1 MTSLLGITLFVL
13 ALMLAIFLH
22 EGGHFVTAKLFGM
35 KVERFFLGFG
45 PTLWSFRRGETEY
58 GIKALPLGGFCKIAG
73 MSPYESDGNFL
84 EEDRSAKRQRTAGG
98 GEGQAA
104 AAVTAPPE
112 GSGEPRGGAPVGRVG
127 SGEPR
132 GGAPVET
139 VPAPAEPSRQFRN
152 KPAWQR
158 AIVLA
163 AGSFT
168 HFIVAILL
176 TWVVLVA
183 IGIGTGQ
190 VNTTIDRTVPL
201 DGGAASP
208 AQTAGLRAGDKIV
221 AVAGRPVSS
230 FEELRAAL
238 ANKGG
243 QRITIEYEREGERR
257 STTVVAASR
266 EGRGFLGFQPSEE
279 TRRVG
284 VLTALPQSVELFWDT
299 TVATVKGLG
308 GFVTGLVDRVT
319 APEPAQGGG
328 GGGGGGGE
336 VRDGGPIGIVGITRL
351 AGQAVANNQWAIF
364 IAILIQLNIVVGVF
378 NLLPLPPM
386 DGGYLA
392 FVLWQVVTRREV
404 DLRKVVPVAALIVGL
419 LVMLTVGLVWL
430 DITNPVPYPFR

>member
-1 MTSLLGITLFVL
+1 MTSLLGIALFVL

-22 EGGHFVTAKLFGM
+22 EGGHFTTAKLFGM

-45 PTLWSFRRGETEY
+45 PTIWSFRRGETEY
-58 GIKALPLGGFCKIAG
+58 GVKAFPLGGFCKIAG
-73 MSPYESDGNFL
+73 MSPYENDGNFL
-84 EEDRSAKRQRTAGG
+84 EEDRSADRP
-98 GEGQAA
+98 AA
-104 AAVTAPPE
+104 EPTPPE
-112 GSGEPRGGAPVGRVG
+112 
-127 SGEPR
+127 
-132 GGAPVET
+132 
-139 VPAPAEPSRQFRN
+139 RQFRN

-163 AGSFT
+163 AGSIT
-168 HFIVAILL
+168 HFVVAILL

-190 VNTTIDRTVPL
+190 ATTTIERTVAL
-201 DGGAASP
+201 DNGARSP
-208 AQTAGLRAGDKIV
+208 AQIGGLQSGDQIV
-221 AVAGRPVSS
+221 AIAGRPVNS
-230 FEELRAAL
+230 FDELRTAL
-238 ANKGG
+238 SGKGD
-243 QRITIEYEREGERR
+243 QQITVEYIRDGERR
-257 STTVVAASR
+257 TTAVTAAKVDNH
-266 EGRGFLGFQPSEE
+266 GFLGFQPAEE
-279 TRRVG
+279 TRRIG
-284 VLTALPQSVELFWDT
+284 PLAAISESVNLFWDT

-308 GFVTGLVDRVT
+308 GFVTGLADRMSPPEA
-319 APEPAQGGG
+319 APA

-336 VRDGGPIGIVGITRL
+336 VGGGPIGIVGITRL

-364 IAILIQLNIVVGVF
+364 LAILIQLNIVVGVF

-430 DITNPVPYPFR
+430 DITNPVQYPFR

>member
-1 MTSLLGITLFVL
+1 MSSLLGIALFVL
-13 ALMLAIFLH
+13 ALMVAIFLH
-22 EGGHFVTAKLFGM
+22 EGGHFTTAKLFGM

-45 PTLWSFRRGETEY
+45 PTVWSFRRGETEY

-73 MSPYESDGNFL
+73 MSPYESDANFL
-84 EEDRSAKRQRTAGG
+84 EEDRSARATA
-98 GEGQAA
+98 
-104 AAVTAPPE
+104 TPTPPE
-112 GSGEPRGGAPVGRVG
+112 
-127 SGEPR
+127 
-132 GGAPVET
+132 
-139 VPAPAEPSRQFRN
+139 RQFRN

-163 AGSFT
+163 AGSIT
-168 HFIVAILL
+168 HFLVAILL
-176 TWVVLVA
+176 TWMVLVA

-190 VNTTIDRTVPL
+190 ATTTIDRTVPL
-201 DGGAASP
+201 TAGTASP
-208 AQTAGLRAGDKIV
+208 AQTGGLKAGDQIV
-221 AVAGRPVSS
+221 AVSGRPVNG

-238 ANKGG
+238 SDKGG
-243 QRITIEYEREGERR
+243 KRITIEYVRDGERR
-257 STTVVAASR
+257 STTVVAASQD
-266 EGRGFLGFQPSEE
+266 GRGFLGFQPTEE
-279 TRRVG
+279 TRRIG
-284 VLTALPQSVELFWDT
+284 VLAAIPESVELFWRTAVD
-299 TVATVKGLG
+299 TVKGLG
-308 GFVTGLVDRVT
+308 GFVTGLADRMSSPQP
-319 APEPAQGGG
+319 APG

-336 VRDGGPIGIVGITRL
+336 VSGGPVGIVGITRL

-364 IAILIQLNIVVGVF
+364 VAILIQLNIVVGVF

>member
-22 EGGHFVTAKLFGM
+22 EGGHFATAKLFGM

-45 PTLWSFRRGETEY
+45 PTVWSFRRGETEY

-73 MSPYESDGNFL
+73 MSPYENDGNFL
-84 EEDRSAKRQRTAGG
+84 EEDRSANDGATP
-98 GEGQAA
+98 
-104 AAVTAPPE
+104 APPE
-112 GSGEPRGGAPVGRVG
+112 
-127 SGEPR
+127 
-132 GGAPVET
+132 
-139 VPAPAEPSRQFRN
+139 RQFRN

-158 AIVLA
+158 SIVLA
-163 AGSFT
+163 AGSIT
-168 HFIVAILL
+168 HFLVAILL
-176 TWVVLVA
+176 TWMVLVA

-190 VNTTIDRTVPL
+190 ATTTIDRTVPL
-201 DGGAASP
+201 TAGAASP
-208 AQTAGLRAGDKIV
+208 AQTGGLEGGDQIV
-221 AVAGRPVSS
+221 AVAGRPVNS
-230 FEELRAAL
+230 FDELRAAL
-238 ANKGG
+238 SDKGG
-243 QRITIEYEREGERR
+243 KRITIEYVRDGERR
-257 STTVVAASR
+257 STTVVAASQD
-266 EGRGFLGFQPSEE
+266 GRGFLGFQPTEE
-279 TRRVG
+279 TRRIG
-284 VLTALPQSVELFWDT
+284 VLAAIPESVELFWRT
-299 TVATVKGLG
+299 TVDTVKGLG
-308 GFVTGLVDRVT
+308 GFVTGLADRMSGPQA
-319 APEPAQGGG
+319 APSGGG
-328 GGGGGGGE
+328 GGGGAVSGGGP
-336 VRDGGPIGIVGITRL
+336 VGIVGITRL

>member
-22 EGGHFVTAKLFGM
+22 EGGHFTTAKLFGM

-45 PTLWSFRRGETEY
+45 PTIWSFRRGETEY
-58 GIKALPLGGFCKIAG
+58 GIKAFPLGGFCKIAG
-73 MSPYESDGNFL
+73 MSPYENDGNFL
-84 EEDRSAKRQRTAGG
+84 EEDRSANKP
-98 GEGQAA
+98 AA
-104 AAVTAPPE
+104 TPTPPE
-112 GSGEPRGGAPVGRVG
+112 
-127 SGEPR
+127 
-132 GGAPVET
+132 
-139 VPAPAEPSRQFRN
+139 RQFRN

-168 HFIVAILL
+168 HFIVAVLL
-176 TWVVLVA
+176 IWMVLVT
-183 IGIGTGQ
+183 IGVGTGQ
-190 VNTTIDRTVPL
+190 ATTTIDRTVPL
-201 DGGAASP
+201 NAGTPSP
-208 AQTAGLRAGDKIV
+208 AQTGGLQAGDEIV
-221 AVAGRPVSS
+221 AVAGTPVGS
-230 FEELRAAL
+230 FEQLRAAL
-238 ANKGG
+238 ADKGG
-243 QRITIEYEREGERR
+243 ESITIDYVRDGQRQ
-257 STTVVAASR
+257 STTVTAASQD
-266 EGRGFLGFQPSEE
+266 GRGFLGFQPSEE
-279 TRRVG
+279 TRRTG
-284 VLTALPQSVELFWDT
+284 VLAAIPESVELFWDT

-308 GFVTGLVDRVT
+308 GFVTGLADRMST
-319 APEPAQGGG
+319 PEPAPA

-392 FVLWQVVTRREV
+392 FVLWQVITRREV

>member
-22 EGGHFVTAKLFGM
+22 EGGHFTTAKLFGM

-45 PTLWSFRRGETEY
+45 PTIWSFRRGETEY
-58 GIKALPLGGFCKIAG
+58 GIKAFPLGGFCKIAG
-73 MSPYESDGNFL
+73 MSPYENDGNFL
-84 EEDRSAKRQRTAGG
+84 EEDRSADP
-98 GEGQAA
+98 AA
-104 AAVTAPPE
+104 TPTPPE
-112 GSGEPRGGAPVGRVG
+112 
-127 SGEPR
+127 
-132 GGAPVET
+132 
-139 VPAPAEPSRQFRN
+139 RQFRN

-158 AIVLA
+158 SIVLA
-163 AGSFT
+163 AGSIT

-176 TWVVLVA
+176 IWMVLVA

-190 VNTTIDRTVPL
+190 VTTTIDNTVAL
-201 DGGAASP
+201 DGGQRSP
-208 AQTAGLRAGDKIV
+208 AQIAGLRSGDQIV
-221 AVAGRPVSS
+221 AVAGTPVST
-230 FEELRAAL
+230 FEQLRAVL
-238 ANKGG
+238 QSKGD
-243 QRITIEYEREGERR
+243 QPITIEYVRDGERR
-257 STTVVAASR
+257 SATVTPVNQN
-266 EGRGFLGFQPSEE
+266 GRGFLGFQPSEE
-279 TRRVG
+279 TRRIG
-284 VLTALPQSVELFWDT
+284 VLAAIPESMKLFWDT

-308 GFVTGLVDRVT
+308 GFVTGLADRIS
-319 APEPAQGGG
+319 APEPAPAGSGGG
-328 GGGGGGGE
+328 GGG

>member
-1 MTSLLGITLFVL
+1 MTSALGITLFVL
-13 ALMLAIFLH
+13 ALMVAIFLH
-22 EGGHFVTAKLFGM
+22 EGGHFATAKLFGM

-45 PTLWSFRRGETEY
+45 PTIWSFRRGETEY

-73 MSPYESDGNFL
+73 MSPYENDGNFL
-84 EEDRSAKRQRTAGG
+84 EEDRSGTR
-98 GEGQAA
+98 AA
-104 AAVTAPPE
+104 TPTPPE
-112 GSGEPRGGAPVGRVG
+112 
-127 SGEPR
+127 
-132 GGAPVET
+132 
-139 VPAPAEPSRQFRN
+139 RQFRN

-163 AGSFT
+163 AGSIT
-168 HFIVAILL
+168 HFAVAILL
-176 TWVVLVA
+176 TWIVLVA

-190 VNTTIDRTVPL
+190 VTTTIDQTVAL
-201 DGGAASP
+201 DNGQPSP
-208 AQTAGLRAGDKIV
+208 AQTGGLKAGDQIV
-221 AVAGRPVSS
+221 AVAGTQVSS
-230 FEELRAAL
+230 FEQLRAAL
-238 ANKGG
+238 GDKGG
-243 QRITIEYEREGERR
+243 ERITIEYVRDGERR
-257 STTVVAASR
+257 STTVTAVER
-266 EGRGFLGFQPSEE
+266 DGRGFLGFQPSEQ
-279 TRRVG
+279 TRRIG
-284 VLTALPQSVELFWDT
+284 VLAAITESAKLFWDT

-308 GFVTGLVDRVT
+308 GFVTGLADRMS
-319 APEPAQGGG
+319 APQAAPA

-336 VRDGGPIGIVGITRL
+336 VSGGGPIGIVGITRL

-364 IAILIQLNIVVGVF
+364 VAILIQLNIVVGVF

>member
-1 MTSLLGITLFVL
+1 MTSLLGIALFVL

-22 EGGHFVTAKLFGM
+22 EGGHFTTAKLFGM

-45 PTLWSFRRGETEY
+45 PTVWSFRRGETEY
-58 GIKALPLGGFCKIAG
+58 GVKAFPLGGFCKIAG
-73 MSPYESDGNFL
+73 MSPYENDGNFL
-84 EEDRSAKRQRTAGG
+84 EEDRSAGRP
-98 GEGQAA
+98 AA
-104 AAVTAPPE
+104 EPTPPE
-112 GSGEPRGGAPVGRVG
+112 
-127 SGEPR
+127 
-132 GGAPVET
+132 
-139 VPAPAEPSRQFRN
+139 RQFRN

-163 AGSFT
+163 AGSIT
-168 HFIVAILL
+168 HFVVAILL

-190 VNTTIDRTVPL
+190 ATTTIDRTVAME
-201 DGGAASP
+201 DGERSP
-208 AQTAGLRAGDKIV
+208 AQIGGLRSGDQIV
-221 AVAGRPVSS
+221 AIAGRQVSG
-230 FEELRAAL
+230 FDELRAAL
-238 ANKGG
+238 ADKGD
-243 QRITIEYEREGERR
+243 QQIAIEYIRDGERR
-257 STTVVAASR
+257 STMVTAAKQ
-266 EGRGFLGFQPSEE
+266 GDHGFLGFQPAEE
-279 TRRVG
+279 TRRIGPLAAV
-284 VLTALPQSVELFWDT
+284 PESVNLFWDT

-308 GFVTGLVDRVT
+308 GFVTGLADRLS
-319 APEPAQGGG
+319 APEPAPS

-336 VRDGGPIGIVGITRL
+336 VGGGGPIGIVGITRL
-351 AGQAVANNQWAIF
+351 AGQAVANNQWAVF
-364 IAILIQLNIVVGVF
+364 VAILIQLNIVVGVF

>member
-1 MTSLLGITLFVL
+1 MTSLLGIALFVL

-22 EGGHFVTAKLFGM
+22 EGGHFTTAKLFGM

-45 PTLWSFRRGETEY
+45 PTIWSFRRGETEY

-73 MSPYESDGNFL
+73 MSPYENDGNFL
-84 EEDRSAKRQRTAGG
+84 EADRSANDGATP
-98 GEGQAA
+98 
-104 AAVTAPPE
+104 APPE
-112 GSGEPRGGAPVGRVG
+112 
-127 SGEPR
+127 
-132 GGAPVET
+132 
-139 VPAPAEPSRQFRN
+139 RQFRN

-158 AIVLA
+158 SIVLA
-163 AGSFT
+163 AGSIT
-168 HFIVAILL
+168 HFLVAILL
-176 TWVVLVA
+176 TWMVLVA

-190 VNTTIDRTVPL
+190 ATTTIDRTVPL
-201 DGGAASP
+201 TAGTASP
-208 AQTAGLRAGDKIV
+208 AQTGGLEGGDQIV
-221 AVAGRPVSS
+221 AVAGRPVNS
-230 FEELRAAL
+230 FDELRAAL
-238 ANKGG
+238 SDKGG
-243 QRITIEYEREGERR
+243 KRITIEYVRDGERR
-257 STTVVAASR
+257 STTVVAASQD
-266 EGRGFLGFQPSEE
+266 GRGFLGFQPTEE
-279 TRRVG
+279 TRRIG
-284 VLTALPQSVELFWDT
+284 VLAAIPESVELFWRT
-299 TVATVKGLG
+299 TVDTVKGLG
-308 GFVTGLVDRVT
+308 GFVTGLADRMSGPQA
-319 APEPAQGGG
+319 APS

-336 VRDGGPIGIVGITRL
+336 VSGGPVGIVGITRL

>member
-13 ALMLAIFLH
+13 ALVLAIFLH
-22 EGGHFVTAKLFGM
+22 EGGHFTTAKLFGM

-45 PTLWSFRRGETEY
+45 PTVWSFRRGETEY
-58 GIKALPLGGFCKIAG
+58 GVKALPLGGFCKISG

-84 EEDRSAKRQRTAGG
+84 EDDRSDGKP
-98 GEGQAA
+98 AA
-104 AAVTAPPE
+104 EPTPPE
-112 GSGEPRGGAPVGRVG
+112 
-127 SGEPR
+127 
-132 GGAPVET
+132 
-139 VPAPAEPSRQFRN
+139 RQFRN

-163 AGSFT
+163 AGSIT
-168 HFIVAILL
+168 HFVVAILL

-190 VNTTIDRTVPL
+190 ATTTIDRTVAL
-201 DGGAASP
+201 DSGARSP
-208 AQTAGLRAGDKIV
+208 AQIGGLQAGDQIV
-221 AVAGRPVSS
+221 AIAGHQVNS
-230 FEELRAAL
+230 FDELRAAL
-238 ANKGG
+238 SDKGR
-243 QRITIEYEREGERR
+243 QTITIEYLRDGQRR
-257 STTVVAASR
+257 STTVTAVKVNNH
-266 EGRGFLGFQPSEE
+266 GFLGFQPAEE
-279 TRRVG
+279 TRRIG
-284 VLTALPQSVELFWDT
+284 PLAAIPESVNLFWDT

-308 GFVTGLVDRVT
+308 GFVTGLADRMS
-319 APEPAQGGG
+319 APEPAPA
-328 GGGGGGGE
+328 GGGGGGE
-336 VRDGGPIGIVGITRL
+336 VGTGGPIGIVGITRL
-351 AGQAVANNQWAIF
+351 AGQAVANNQWAVF

-430 DITNPVPYPFR
+430 DITNPVQYPFR

>member
-22 EGGHFVTAKLFGM
+22 EGGHFVTAKFFGM

-45 PTLWSFRRGETEY
+45 PTVWSFRRGETEY
-58 GIKALPLGGFCKIAG
+58 GVKALPLGGFCKIAG
-73 MSPYESDGNFL
+73 MSPYENDGNFL
-84 EEDRSAKRQRTAGG
+84 EEDRSAKRQRTEAAAGG
-98 GEGQAA
+98 VGVAAPPRSAA
-104 AAVTAPPE
+104 ADPTPPE
-112 GSGEPRGGAPVGRVG
+112 
-127 SGEPR
+127 
-132 GGAPVET
+132 
-139 VPAPAEPSRQFRN
+139 RQFRS

-158 AIVLA
+158 SIVLA
-163 AGSFT
+163 AGSIT

-176 TWVVLVA
+176 TWMVLVA

-190 VNTTIDRTVPL
+190 ATTTIDRTVPL
-201 DGGAASP
+201 SAGEQSP
-208 AQTAGLRAGDKIV
+208 AQKGGLRAGDQIV
-221 AVAGRPVSS
+221 AVSGRPVTG
-230 FEELRAAL
+230 FDDLRAAL
-238 ANKGG
+238 ADKGD
-243 QRITIEYEREGERR
+243 QQITIEYLRDGERR
-257 STTVVAASR
+257 STTVVAASQN
-266 EGRGFLGFQPSEE
+266 GRGFLGFQPTEQ
-279 TRRVG
+279 TRRIG
-284 VLTALPQSVELFWDT
+284 VLAAIPESIKLFWDT

-308 GFVTGLVDRVT
+308 GFVTGLADRMS
-319 APEPAQGGG
+319 APEAAPP

-336 VRDGGPIGIVGITRL
+336 VGGGGPIGIVGITRL
-351 AGQAVANNQWAIF
+351 AGQAVANNQWAVF
-364 IAILIQLNIVVGVF
+364 VAILIQLNIVVGVF

>member
-1 MTSLLGITLFVL
+1 MTSLLGIALFVL

-22 EGGHFVTAKLFGM
+22 EGGHFTTAKLFGM

-45 PTLWSFRRGETEY
+45 PTIWSFRRGETEY

-73 MSPYESDGNFL
+73 MSPYENDANFL
-84 EEDRSAKRQRTAGG
+84 EEDRSARATA
-98 GEGQAA
+98 
-104 AAVTAPPE
+104 TPTPPE
-112 GSGEPRGGAPVGRVG
+112 
-127 SGEPR
+127 
-132 GGAPVET
+132 
-139 VPAPAEPSRQFRN
+139 RQFRS

-163 AGSFT
+163 AGSIT
-168 HFIVAILL
+168 HFLVAILL
-176 TWVVLVA
+176 TWMVLVA

-190 VNTTIDRTVPL
+190 ATTTIDRTVPL
-201 DGGAASP
+201 TAGRPSP
-208 AQTAGLRAGDKIV
+208 AQTGGLKSGDRIV
-221 AVAGRPVSS
+221 AVNGREVRG
-230 FEELRAAL
+230 FDELRAAL
-238 ANKGG
+238 ADKGG
-243 QRITIEYEREGERR
+243 QRITIEYLRDGERR
-257 STTVVAASR
+257 STTVVAASQD
-266 EGRGFLGFQPSEE
+266 GHGFLGFQPTEE
-279 TRRVG
+279 TRRIG
-284 VLTALPQSVELFWDT
+284 VLAAVPESVKLFWET

-308 GFVTGLVDRVT
+308 GFVTGLADRMS
-319 APEPAQGGG
+319 APQPAPA

-336 VRDGGPIGIVGITRL
+336 VGGPVGIVGITRL

-364 IAILIQLNIVVGVF
+364 VAILIQLNIVVGVF

-392 FVLWQVVTRREV
+392 FVLWQAVTRREV

>member
-22 EGGHFVTAKLFGM
+22 EGGHFTTAKMFGM

-58 GIKALPLGGFCKIAG
+58 GVKALPLGGFCKIAG
-73 MSPYESDGNFL
+73 MSPYENDGNFL
-84 EEDRSAKRQRTAGG
+84 EEDRSANP
-98 GEGQAA
+98 AA
-104 AAVTAPPE
+104 APTPPE
-112 GSGEPRGGAPVGRVG
+112 
-127 SGEPR
+127 
-132 GGAPVET
+132 
-139 VPAPAEPSRQFRN
+139 RQFRN
-152 KPAWQR
+152 KPAHQR

-163 AGSFT
+163 AGSIT
-168 HFIVAILL
+168 HFLVAILL
-176 TWVVLVA
+176 TWMVLVA

-190 VNTTIDRTVPL
+190 ATTTIDRTVPL
-201 DGGAASP
+201 NAGSSSP
-208 AQTAGLRAGDKIV
+208 AQDAGLRSGDRIV
-221 AVAGRPVSS
+221 AVDGDQVAS

-238 ANKGG
+238 QEKGD
-243 QRITIEYEREGERR
+243 QQITIDFVRDGEAR
-257 STTVVAASR
+257 SVQVTPIKQD
-266 EGRGFLGFQPSEE
+266 GRGFLGFQPSEE

-284 VLTALPQSVELFWDT
+284 VIAAIPESIKLFWDT

-308 GFVTGLVDRVT
+308 SFVTGLADRMS
-319 APEPAQGGG
+319 APEPAPA
-328 GGGGGGGE
+328 GGGGGGE
-336 VRDGGPIGIVGITRL
+336 VSDGGPIGIVGITRL

-430 DITNPVPYPFR
+430 DITNPVDYPFR

>member
-22 EGGHFVTAKLFGM
+22 EGGHFATAKFFGM

-45 PTLWSFRRGETEY
+45 PTIWSFRRGETEY

-73 MSPYESDGNFL
+73 MSPYENDANLL
-84 EEDRSAKRQRTAGG
+84 EEDRSATQ
-98 GEGQAA
+98 
-104 AAVTAPPE
+104 
-112 GSGEPRGGAPVGRVG
+112 
-127 SGEPR
+127 
-132 GGAPVET
+132 
-139 VPAPAEPSRQFRN
+139 PAEPTPPERQFRS

-158 AIVLA
+158 SIVLA
-163 AGSFT
+163 AGSIT

-176 TWVVLVA
+176 TWMVLVA

-190 VNTTIDRTVPL
+190 ATTTIDRTVPL
-201 DGGAASP
+201 SAGQPSP
-208 AQTAGLRAGDKIV
+208 AQKGGLRAGDQIV
-221 AVAGRPVSS
+221 AVSGRPVAG
-230 FEELRAAL
+230 FDELRAAL
-238 ANKGG
+238 ADKGD
-243 QRITIEYEREGERR
+243 QRITIEYVRDGVRR
-257 STTVVAASR
+257 STTVVAANQG
-266 EGRGFLGFQPSEE
+266 GRGFLGFQPTEQ
-279 TRRVG
+279 TRRIS
-284 VLTALPQSVELFWDT
+284 VLAAIPESIKLFWDT

-308 GFVTGLVDRVT
+308 GFVTGLAQRMS
-319 APEPAQGGG
+319 APQPAPGGG
-328 GGGGGGGE
+328 GGGGQ
-336 VRDGGPIGIVGITRL
+336 VDGGPVGIVGITRL

-364 IAILIQLNIVVGVF
+364 VAILIQLNIVVGVF

>member
-22 EGGHFVTAKLFGM
+22 EGGHFATAKLFGM

-45 PTLWSFRRGETEY
+45 PTVWSFRRGETEY

-73 MSPYESDGNFL
+73 MSPYESDANFL
-84 EEDRSAKRQRTAGG
+84 EEDRSAKP
-98 GEGQAA
+98 AA
-104 AAVTAPPE
+104 DPTPPE
-112 GSGEPRGGAPVGRVG
+112 
-127 SGEPR
+127 
-132 GGAPVET
+132 
-139 VPAPAEPSRQFRN
+139 RQFRN

-163 AGSFT
+163 AGSIT
-168 HFIVAILL
+168 HFVVAILL
-176 TWVVLVA
+176 TWIVLVA

-190 VNTTIDRTVPL
+190 ATTTIDRTVSL
-201 DGGAASP
+201 DQGGPSP
-208 AQTAGLRAGDKIV
+208 AQLGGLKAGDQIV
-221 AVAGRPVSS
+221 AISGDEVAT
-230 FEELRAAL
+230 FEELREAL
-238 ANKGG
+238 RNKGG
-243 QRITIEYEREGERR
+243 EVITVEYLRDGERH
-257 STTVVAASR
+257 STRVRAVDQG
-266 EGRGFLGFQPSEE
+266 GRGFLGFQPGEE
-279 TRRVG
+279 TRRIG
-284 VLTALPQSVELFWDT
+284 VLAAVPESGRLFWDT

-308 GFVTGLVDRVT
+308 GFITGLADRLN
-319 APEPAQGGG
+319 APEPSAGGG
-328 GGGGGGGE
+328 AGGGGE

-364 IAILIQLNIVVGVF
+364 VAILIQLNIVVGVF

-404 DLRKVVPVAALIVGL
+404 DLRKIVPVAALIVGL

-430 DITNPVPYPFR
+430 DITNPVDYPFR

>member
-22 EGGHFVTAKLFGM
+22 EGGHFTTAKLFGM

-45 PTLWSFRRGETEY
+45 PTIWSFRRGETEY
-58 GIKALPLGGFCKIAG
+58 GVKAFPLGGFCKIAG
-73 MSPYESDGNFL
+73 MSPYENDGNFL
-84 EEDRSAKRQRTAGG
+84 EEDRSADP
-98 GEGQAA
+98 AA
-104 AAVTAPPE
+104 TPTPPE
-112 GSGEPRGGAPVGRVG
+112 
-127 SGEPR
+127 
-132 GGAPVET
+132 
-139 VPAPAEPSRQFRN
+139 RQFRN

-158 AIVLA
+158 SIVLA
-163 AGSFT
+163 AGSIT

-176 TWVVLVA
+176 IWMVLVA

-190 VNTTIDRTVPL
+190 VTTTIDNTVAL
-201 DGGAASP
+201 DGGQRSP
-208 AQTAGLRAGDKIV
+208 AQIAGLRSGDQIV
-221 AVAGRPVSS
+221 AVAGTPVST
-230 FEELRAAL
+230 FEQLRAVL
-238 ANKGG
+238 QSKGD
-243 QRITIEYEREGERR
+243 QPITIEYVRDGERR
-257 STTVVAASR
+257 STSVTPVNQN
-266 EGRGFLGFQPSEE
+266 GRGFLGFQPSEE
-279 TRRVG
+279 TRRIG
-284 VLTALPQSVELFWDT
+284 VLAAIPESMKLFWDT

-308 GFVTGLVDRVT
+308 GFVTGLADRIS
-319 APEPAQGGG
+319 APEPAPAGSGGAGGG
-328 GGGGGGGE
+328 

>member
-22 EGGHFVTAKLFGM
+22 EGGHFATAKFFGM

-45 PTLWSFRRGETEY
+45 PTIWSFRRGETEY

-73 MSPYESDGNFL
+73 MSPYENDANFL
-84 EEDRSAKRQRTAGG
+84 EEDRSATQ
-98 GEGQAA
+98 
-104 AAVTAPPE
+104 
-112 GSGEPRGGAPVGRVG
+112 
-127 SGEPR
+127 
-132 GGAPVET
+132 
-139 VPAPAEPSRQFRN
+139 PAEPTPPERQFRS

-158 AIVLA
+158 SIVLA
-163 AGSFT
+163 AGSIT

-176 TWVVLVA
+176 TWMVLVA

-190 VNTTIDRTVPL
+190 ATTTIDRTVPL
-201 DGGAASP
+201 SAGQPSP
-208 AQTAGLRAGDKIV
+208 AQKGGLRAGDQIV
-221 AVAGRPVSS
+221 AVSGRPVAG
-230 FEELRAAL
+230 FDELRAAL
-238 ANKGG
+238 ADKGD
-243 QRITIEYEREGERR
+243 QRITIEYVRDGVRR
-257 STTVVAASR
+257 STTVVAANQG
-266 EGRGFLGFQPSEE
+266 GRGFLGFQPTEQ
-279 TRRVG
+279 TRRIG
-284 VLTALPQSVELFWDT
+284 VLAAIPESIKLFWDT

-308 GFVTGLVDRVT
+308 GFVTGLAQRMS
-319 APEPAQGGG
+319 APQPAPGGG
-328 GGGGGGGE
+328 GGGGQ
-336 VRDGGPIGIVGITRL
+336 VDGGPVGIVGITRL

-364 IAILIQLNIVVGVF
+364 VAILIQLNIVVGVF